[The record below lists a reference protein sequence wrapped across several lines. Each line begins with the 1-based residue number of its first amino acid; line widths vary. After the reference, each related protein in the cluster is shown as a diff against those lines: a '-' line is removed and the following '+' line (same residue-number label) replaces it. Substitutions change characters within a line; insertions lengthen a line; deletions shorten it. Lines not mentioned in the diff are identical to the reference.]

1 MAGAKAAAIK
11 ARIVQ
16 HMNADHSDSL
26 EDYLRFYNNI
36 APMPQS
42 AKLVKFNID
51 YMEIEYTTES
61 GSKRTSI
68 IKINPPMS
76 DLSESRVKL
85 VAMAEE
91 ATGQSLHERSATL
104 PEQDLATTS
113 QQIGWTPPDWRG
125 FLSLSLLCIGFWA
138 LYYPLKTVL
147 YWLQEYFS
155 G

>member
-1 MAGAKAAAIK
+1 MAGANAAAIK

-68 IKINPPMS
+68 VKINPPMS
-76 DLSESRVKL
+76 DLLES
-85 VAMAEE
+85 
-91 ATGQSLHERSATL
+91 
-104 PEQDLATTS
+104 
-113 QQIGWTPPDWRG
+113 
-125 FLSLSLLCIGFWA
+125 
-138 LYYPLKTVL
+138 
-147 YWLQEYFS
+147 
-155 G
+155 